1 MAFSFVNVDRFTPN
15 SHVNWVPVGKVAS
28 WTRAGSK
35 VRLQLATPGMAI
47 EVSFL
52 GPECFRV
59 RFRPV
64 SAPDYTVETSSAV
77 GI

>member
-1 MAFSFVNVDRFTPN
+1 MSYTFVNLNGFTPN
-15 SHVNWVPVGKVAS
+15 TRVNWVPVGRVAS

-35 VRLQLATPGMAI
+35 VRLDLATPGMAV

-64 SAPDYTVETSSAV
+64 TDPE
-77 GI
+77 